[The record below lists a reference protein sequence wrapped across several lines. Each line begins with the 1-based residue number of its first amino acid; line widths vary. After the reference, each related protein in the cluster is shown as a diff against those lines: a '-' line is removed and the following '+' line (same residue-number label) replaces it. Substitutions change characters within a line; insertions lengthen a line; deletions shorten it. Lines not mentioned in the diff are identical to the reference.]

1 MKKIYYFDHAATT
14 PVDEEVLKAMLPYFS
29 EKFGNP
35 GGLYGLGMEAKAA
48 IGKAR
53 EKIAEFLGT
62 ENAEEIVFTP
72 GGTASIN
79 LAIKGLLN
87 ALREKKGVSGH
98 LITSAIEHHAVLDTA
113 RRLVKQGFSA
123 SVTPVNK
130 DGLVNL
136 RDIEK
141 SVRPETVL
149 ISIMTANNEVG
160 TLQPIE
166 EIGTW
171 LESLNRQRKE
181 DGLEKIYFHTDACQ
195 AAGALDLDVKKL
207 KVDML
212 TINGSKIYGPKG
224 IGALYV
230 KTGTPL
236 CPLLDG
242 GGQERNLVSGT
253 ENVPAIIGLAKA
265 LELVEERQEK
275 ENRRLIRLRDY
286 LIAGIKKNISKVR
299 LNGHATKRLPNNV
312 NISILDVEGEAM
324 LLRLDQLGIAAA
336 TGSACTSDS
345 LEPSYVIRALGL
357 PYEAAH
363 GSMRFALGKLTD
375 RAEVDYLLNN
385 LPVIVKDLR
394 KMSPVNVSLES
405 VERAVEKAKREVV
418 EL

>member
-1 MKKIYYFDHAATT
+1 M
-14 PVDEEVLKAMLPYFS
+14 
-29 EKFGNP
+29 
-35 GGLYGLGMEAKAA
+35 
-48 IGKAR
+48 
-53 EKIAEFLGT
+53 
-62 ENAEEIVFTP
+62 
-72 GGTASIN
+72 
-79 LAIKGLLN
+79 
-87 ALREKKGVSGH
+87 
-98 LITSAIEHHAVLDTA
+98 
-113 RRLVKQGFSA
+113 
-123 SVTPVNK
+123 
-130 DGLVNL
+130 
-136 RDIEK
+136 
-141 SVRPETVL
+141 
-149 ISIMTANNEVG
+149 
-160 TLQPIE
+160 
-166 EIGTW
+166 
-171 LESLNRQRKE
+171 
-181 DGLEKIYFHTDACQ
+181 YFHTDACQ

-230 KTGTPL
+230 KAGTPL

-265 LELVEERQEK
+265 LELAEERREK